1 MKDFINEIGQ
11 DVLAFTNMFNFIKD
25 LVFLME
31 ADNDS
36 FRYIYVNQSAIKVLN
51 IDGNII
57 GGWIEDFVPAEL
69 ARIMIPKYREAQ
81 LTKKPVNF
89 IEILESDNEEFIGE
103 ASLNPILSEN
113 GQCKYILAIVR
124 DVTDRKRE
132 ERELKETKNNLE
144 KHQKRLNSLVENN
157 GDAIYEMDLK
167 GNLISINNMFTI
179 ISGYGESEIVGTSFV
194 PLIVE
199 EYLDGTLAHFMNS
212 IEGSREEYETWIRN
226 KEGQLVQLLVKNVPI
241 IIDGDIVGIYGIAK
255 DVTALNTI
263 DKELQE
269 SQEKYRLITENA
281 FDIIQLMN
289 TSGIVEYVSPSNENI
304 LGYNYEE
311 YVGHPI
317 TKYIHPD
324 DITNIE
330 KGFKRIISGAKPLP
344 YELRV
349 LHKNGHYLWME
360 ASTTQIVENGGVKQ
374 LVTIARDIT
383 ERKKHREDLAKMAFY
398 DYLTGL
404 PNRRTFDE
412 RFNMAILQAN
422 RSNKKVAVMMLDGR
436 RFKSINDT
444 FGHDAGDAVLKEMA
458 KRLKTS
464 VRQTDTVAR
473 LGGDEM
479 GIILPEIETIA
490 TAEDIVQRIIASF
503 KEPLYFKDH
512 EIVFGAG
519 IGIAFYPDHSGD
531 KKQLIKYADDAL
543 YEAKKS
549 EQNDYRIYNNGISQ

>member
-11 DVLAFTNMFNFIKD
+11 DVLAFTSMFNFIKD

-212 IEGSREEYETWIRN
+212 IEGSREEYETWIRT

-255 DVTALNTI
+255 DVTAINTI

-324 DITNIE
+324 DIPNIE

-360 ASTTQIVENGGVKQ
+360 ASTTQIVENGEVKQ

-519 IGIAFYPDHSGD
+519 IGIAFYPDHSVD

>member
-11 DVLAFTNMFNFIKD
+11 DVLAFTSMFNFIKD

-157 GDAIYEMDLK
+157 GDAIYEMDLQ

-212 IEGSREEYETWIRN
+212 IEGSREEYETWIRT

-255 DVTALNTI
+255 DVTAINTI

-519 IGIAFYPDHSGD
+519 IGIAFYPDHSVD

>member
-11 DVLAFTNMFNFIKD
+11 DVLAFTSMFNFIKD

-157 GDAIYEMDLK
+157 GDAIYEMDLQ

-199 EYLDGTLAHFMNS
+199 EYLDETLAHFMNS
-212 IEGSREEYETWIRN
+212 IEGSREEYETWIRT

-519 IGIAFYPDHSGD
+519 IGIAFYPDHSVD